1 MEKRNVYLEKLE
13 GNLAEY
19 NAKLVEMK
27 AKAAEIQSD
36 MKSEY
41 LSQVDNLEKKRD
53 DFMVKYGQLKKT
65 SGHAWEDVKAGTENA
80 WNELEDSIE
89 KAISRFK

>member
-1 MEKRNVYLEKLE
+1 MEKRNVYLKKLE
-13 GNLAEY
+13 VSLAEY
-19 NAKLVEMK
+19 NARLVELK
-27 AKAAEIQSD
+27 AKAAEVQSD

-53 DFMVKYGQLKKT
+53 DFMVKYEQLKET
-65 SGHAWEDVKAGTENA
+65 SGHAWEDVKAGTEKA